1 MVLKANWKIGLKN
14 TALVTIDLQ
23 NAFVEQGAPV
33 ECAEAREFIPRVNEL
48 TRICREVGIPVMHV
62 YMSVRTDLSDIGL
75 LQEIRPREDLDKDTF
90 DGKRGAE
97 CYKDLEVEESDYRVR
112 KNRYSALIPGASN
125 LEPLL
130 RGLGRDRLI
139 VCGVATDVCV
149 GTTTSDAMM
158 LGFRV
163 FLVSD
168 LTSTLG
174 EERQRAAL
182 EVLGRN
188 FAKVV
193 TFDEVR
199 KELQQ
204 LKEAA
209 RAT

>member
-62 YMSVRTDLSDIGL
+62 YMAVRTDLSDIGL

-90 DGKRGAE
+90 DGRRGAE
-97 CYKDLEVEESDYRVR
+97 CYKDLEVKESDYRVR
-112 KNRYSALIPGASN
+112 KNRYSALIPGASS

-130 RGLGRDRLI
+130 RGLGRDSLI

-174 EERQRAAL
+174 EERQRVAL

-193 TFDEVR
+193 TFDEVKR
-199 KELQQ
+199 ELQQ
-204 LKEAA
+204 LRESA